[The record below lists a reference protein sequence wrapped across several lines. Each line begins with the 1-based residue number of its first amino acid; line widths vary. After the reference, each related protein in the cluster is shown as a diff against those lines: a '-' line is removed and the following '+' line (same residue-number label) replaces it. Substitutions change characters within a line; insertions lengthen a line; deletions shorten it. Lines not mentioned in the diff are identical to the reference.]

1 MTPLLSIQEA
11 AEVLGYSVKGLR
23 KIIDRSRAKANGART
38 RGPTIRFFQSCRGAP
53 VRFKEEWIEEF
64 IEHCTIDPGSGT
76 PMKQGRNGKKIQV
89 SQIEEELLDL

>member
-1 MTPLLSIQEA
+1 MTRLLSIQEA

-64 IEHCTIDPGSGT
+64 IENCTIDPGNGV
-76 PMKQGRNGKKIQV
+76 PMKRERNGKRGQV